1 MPIQT
6 YVENGELVGYLPTCG
21 AVARV
26 PIREILAEAQAIS
39 GLTHEEIGAL
49 DDYTGD
55 TIVGGLEEVGAG
67 KIARKI
73 KKAIKK
79 VAKNKIVKALVK
91 VVKKA
96 VPPPFN
102 VAVNAAAGAAKF
114 AGALAKKGK
123 KGAKAK
129 AKAKKILPAV
139 RAAAAG
145 RISPK
150 RLTAIAKKAKVKPS
164 IAADAAVMKRVA
176 MQARTN
182 PKAAAT
188 LRLAKDITSTQPMA
202 QARAAEALESEYH
215 EPTTSRDDGQGE
227 GLEPEPM
234 YAEAEPMDD
243 QLPMTE
249 DPIGPDEVEPFEA
262 DTGEYPAEEEALEES
277 VEGFGYY

>member
-1 MPIQT
+1 MAIQT
-6 YVENGELVGYLPTCG
+6 YVEDGMLVGYLPTCG

-26 PIREILAEAQAIS
+26 PIREILQEAQAIS
-39 GLTHEEIGAL
+39 GLSDEEIGAL
-49 DDYTGD
+49 DDYSGD
-55 TIVGGLEEVGAG
+55 TIIGAIEEVGAG

-91 VVKKA
+91 VVRKA

-114 AGALAKKGK
+114 ASALKGKGK
-123 KGAKAK
+123 KKAPAK

-150 RLTAIAKKAKVKPS
+150 KLTAVARKHKVKPS

-176 MQARTN
+176 LQARTN

-188 LRLAKDITSTQPMA
+188 LRLAKDITSTEPMA

-215 EPTTSRDDGQGE
+215 EPTTSRDSGEGE

-234 YAEAEPMDD
+234 YQEAEPMDD

-262 DTGEYPAEEEALEES
+262 DEGTYPDDALEES
-277 VEGFGYY
+277 VEGYGYY